1 MSCPRAGGSILRTV
15 PGRGVLEGEIDDC
28 SCCSRRSM
36 SRSILRTSPPERIS
50 GDEASGGCA
59 ASPLCAE
66 ARELSE
72 RVSEERVRH
81 EAWVREASPI
91 SKARLDGSL
100 EPEALEPPKDTSWS
114 KDGTFEARLDCEP
127 DGSLEQACPSPKDTS
142 NERSLTERRENSPKE
157 SSRKLPPRLASALTD
172 GTLGLPGR
180 GLSLGTGCRVPA
192 GAVEGLLLPAVEL
205 SLKLPF
211 SSVKGTCRFSGEMA
225 SVLTSGAVRLPAAG
239 ASRARTA
246 EQHARSRSLAAEQH
260 ARSRSLA
267 AEQHARSR
275 SLAAVQHTR
284 SRSLAAVQ
292 HTHSRSW

>member
-1 MSCPRAGGSILRTV
+1 
-15 PGRGVLEGEIDDC
+15 
-28 SCCSRRSM
+28 M

-72 RVSEERVRH
+72 RVSEETVRH
-81 EAWVREASPI
+81 EALVREASPV
-91 SKARLDGSL
+91 SKEGSLETSSLEAAEDASKERNLAARLDGSL

-127 DGSLEQACPSPKDTS
+127 DGSLEQAWPSRKDAS

-157 SSRKLPPRLASALTD
+157 SSRKLLPRLASALTD

-192 GAVEGLLLPAVEL
+192 GGVEGHLLPAVEL
-205 SLKLPF
+205 SLTLPF
-211 SSVKGTCRFSGEMA
+211 SSVKRLSLRVAAT
-225 SVLTSGAVRLPAAG
+225 LTLWQPPRAVTQKDL
-239 ASRARTA
+239 
-246 EQHARSRSLAAEQH
+246 L
-260 ARSRSLA
+260 L
-267 AEQHARSR
+267 
-275 SLAAVQHTR
+275 
-284 SRSLAAVQ
+284 
-292 HTHSRSW
+292 W

>member
-1 MSCPRAGGSILRTV
+1 
-15 PGRGVLEGEIDDC
+15 
-28 SCCSRRSM
+28 M
-36 SRSILRTSPPERIS
+36 SRSILRTTSLVRLS
-50 GDEASGGCA
+50 GGEASAGRA
-59 ASPLCAE
+59 ASPLCAAE

-100 EPEALEPPKDTSWS
+100 EPEASLDAPADTPPS
-114 KDGTFEARLDCEP
+114 KDATFEARVDCEP
-127 DGSLEQACPSPKDTS
+127 DGSLEQAWPSRKDAS
-142 NERSLTERRENSPKE
+142 NERSLTERREKSPNE
-157 SSRKLPPRLASALTD
+157 RPRSLPPRLASALTD

-192 GAVEGLLLPAVEL
+192 GAGEGLLLPAVEL

-239 ASRARTA
+239 ASRVRT
-246 EQHARSRSLAAEQH
+246 
-260 ARSRSLA
+260 

>member
-1 MSCPRAGGSILRTV
+1 
-15 PGRGVLEGEIDDC
+15 
-28 SCCSRRSM
+28 M

-50 GDEASGGCA
+50 GGEASGGCA

-100 EPEALEPPKDTSWS
+100 EPEASLDAPADTPPS
-114 KDGTFEARLDCEP
+114 KDGTFEAGLDCEP

-157 SSRKLPPRLASALTD
+157 SSRKLLPRLASALTD

-192 GAVEGLLLPAVEL
+192 GGVEGQLLPAVEL
-205 SLKLPF
+205 SLTLPF
-211 SSVKGTCRFSGEMA
+211 SSVKRLSLRVAAT
-225 SVLTSGAVRLPAAG
+225 LTLWQPPRAVTQKDL
-239 ASRARTA
+239 
-246 EQHARSRSLAAEQH
+246 L
-260 ARSRSLA
+260 L
-267 AEQHARSR
+267 
-275 SLAAVQHTR
+275 
-284 SRSLAAVQ
+284 
-292 HTHSRSW
+292 W

>member
-1 MSCPRAGGSILRTV
+1 
-15 PGRGVLEGEIDDC
+15 
-28 SCCSRRSM
+28 M
-36 SRSILRTSPPERIS
+36 SRSILRTTSLVRLS
-50 GDEASGGCA
+50 GDEASGGRA

-66 ARELSE
+66 AREPSE

-91 SKARLDGSL
+91 SKEGSLDDASLEAPEDASKERNLEARLDGSL
-100 EPEALEPPKDTSWS
+100 EPEASLEAPTDTPPS
-114 KDGTFEARLDCEP
+114 KDGTSEARVDCEP

-157 SSRKLPPRLASALTD
+157 RSRRLPPRLASALTD

-192 GAVEGLLLPAVEL
+192 GAVEGQLLPAVEL

-211 SSVKGTCRFSGEMA
+211 SSLKLPFSGEMA
-225 SVLTSGAVRLPAAG
+225 SALSSGAVRLPAAG
-239 ASRARTA
+239 ASRVRT
-246 EQHARSRSLAAEQH
+246 
-260 ARSRSLA
+260 